1 MASSLTLTTA
11 VNSAIPTELHG
22 IMLACS
28 KSQLR
33 SLQAQAS
40 TLLPSTAAPHDLT
53 LLQARSSKHCMDN
66 GSLAARC
73 SKCQLNFASCKAG
86 ICAEPTAFYRT
97 QTLLGL
103 QASPVKLALLV
114 VCRTGALGLKVA
126 VSVCSKVYAAV
137 TGASAATAA
146 TAVGAS
152 SQGAHSLK
160 CYREQAE

>member
-1 MASSLTLTTA
+1 VESYLRAA
-11 VNSAIPTELHG
+11 RV
-22 IMLACS
+22 
-28 KSQLR
+28 QLC
-33 SLQAQAS
+33 SLQAQPSA
-40 TLLPSTAAPHDLT
+40 LLPSTAALRDLT

-66 GSLAARC
+66 NSLAARC

-97 QTLLGL
+97 QTLLDL

-114 VCRTGALGLKVA
+114 TTVCRTGALGLKVA